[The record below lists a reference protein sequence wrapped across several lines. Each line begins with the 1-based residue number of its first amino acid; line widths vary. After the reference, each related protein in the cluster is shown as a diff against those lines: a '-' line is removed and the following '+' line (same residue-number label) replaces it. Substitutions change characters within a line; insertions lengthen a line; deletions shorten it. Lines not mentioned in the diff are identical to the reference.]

1 MDPLSL
7 LGRAVAV
14 FLLLGITL
22 WLLRRTDGLKKL
34 RRSETPLE
42 VLGSA
47 RLGKG
52 ASVALVR
59 IGDADYALGVTDQAV
74 SLLTEAELAEEPE
87 PAEADEPKPAR
98 PGFPAA
104 LQAQLGLL
112 TRRGHGS
119 RLDRPDGAQPA
130 AAPLVPRADAPTPEP
145 ASFAGGADDS
155 DFALLLAAA
164 TAPVE
169 RDAEPAGERDVEP
182 AARTA
187 ARSRSAQLKQV
198 VEPAEA
204 AVDVSP
210 TRTSATARA
219 SARSTGAR
227 GARGPRARAA
237 AGDALA
243 QAGAARTGQRRS
255 ARTRS
260 DRPDSSAAA

>member
-34 RRSETPLE
+34 RRSATPLE

-59 IGDADYALGVTDQAV
+59 IGDNDYALGVTDQAV
-74 SLLTEAELAEEPE
+74 SLLTEAELTDEPE
-87 PAEADEPKPAR
+87 PAEAGEPKPVR

-104 LQAQLGLL
+104 LQSQLGLF

-119 RLDRPDGAQPA
+119 RLDQPA
-130 AAPLVPRADAPTPEP
+130 APEP
-145 ASFAGGADDS
+145 AAGGPAPTDPDGSDDS

-169 RDAEPAGERDVEP
+169 QDAER
-182 AARTA
+182 AAAPGPRRRAETA
-187 ARSRSAQLKQV
+187 RRPLSTQLKQV
-198 VEPAEA
+198 VDAAEA
-204 AVDVSP
+204 AVDDSPVS
-210 TRTSATARA
+210 TSARTRAARA
-219 SARSTGAR
+219 TGAR

-237 AGDALA
+237 AGDTAVA
-243 QAGAARTGQRRS
+243 AAGAVRTGRRRS
-255 ARTRS
+255 ARTAS
-260 DRPDSSAAA
+260 DRPDSSAAG

>member
-14 FLLLGITL
+14 FLLLGVTL
-22 WLLRRTDGLKKL
+22 WLVRRTDGLKKL

-74 SLLTEAELAEEPE
+74 SLLTEAELGEEPQ
-87 PAEADEPKPAR
+87 PTDAGSEPKAR
-98 PGFPAA
+98 SGFPAA

-112 TRRGHGS
+112 TRKGHGP
-119 RLDRPDGAQPA
+119 RAEQADATPPTPAGPA
-130 AAPLVPRADAPTPEP
+130 ATNAA
-145 ASFAGGADDS
+145 DS
-155 DFALLLAAA
+155 DFEQLLAAA

-169 RDAEPAGERDVEP
+169 TADDPAERGAGEGDATLSSRLKEIL
-182 AARTA
+182 AA
-187 ARSRSAQLKQV
+187 
-198 VEPAEA
+198 AEA
-204 AVDVSP
+204 APD
-210 TRTSATARA
+210 A
-219 SARSTGAR
+219 SSHSDPVPVPVRERPGRSTGAR

-237 AGDALA
+237 AE
-243 QAGAARTGQRRS
+243 AGTSSAAAAARTGQRRS
-255 ARTRS
+255 GRSRTGV
-260 DRPDSSAAA
+260 DSAAA

>member
-74 SLLTEAELAEEPE
+74 SLLTEAELADEPE
-87 PAEADEPKPAR
+87 PVEGGESKPAR

-112 TRRGHGS
+112 ARRGHGS
-119 RLDRPDGAQPA
+119 RRERSDAAQSPA
-130 AAPLVPRADAPTPEP
+130 EPASPGADAPAHGP
-145 ASFAGGADDS
+145 ADTGEADDS

-169 RDAEPAGERDVEP
+169 RDTQRDAAPDVQLDAG
-182 AARTA
+182 TA
-187 ARSRSAQLKQV
+187 ARSLSAQLKQV
-198 VEPAEA
+198 VEAAEA
-204 AVDVSP
+204 AVDASP
-210 TRTSATARA
+210 ASTSATARA
-219 SARSTGAR
+219 ARPTGAR

-237 AGDALA
+237 AGDPALA
-243 QAGAARTGQRRS
+243 LASAARTGQRRS

-260 DRPDSSAAA
+260 DRRDSPAAA